1 MEFHVITPYGS
12 ELIAQTVDG
21 KLVIVP
27 PPVNPPATHH
37 KPAP

>member
-1 MEFHVITPYGS
+1 MEFHVITPHGS

-27 PPVNPPATHH
+27 PAGPPATDR